1 VVHLAS
7 CATGNSRPSYIS
19 RIIFVRLGEDS
30 YRRKP
35 SACARRAAIS
45 LIGEA
50 MNKVN
55 IGIIGTGWCG
65 GIRAEACA
73 ASPYVSELH
82 IAEIKEER
90 LKEVAQKTRP
100 ATATTDYRKLLENKN
115 INSIIISATPET
127 THYPMARESLL
138 AGKHVFLEKPIALE
152 LSEADEL
159 ISLAREKSLLFTIGY
174 SQRFNPKF
182 AYVKRSIEDGTVG
195 QPVSALVSRH
205 ITRNL
210 GNKIGGR
217 IKLSPA
223 AMEATHDIDFI
234 LWCFAPRK
242 PIRVYAQQVNKI
254 MRPTHNVPDCVWI
267 VVTLDDGCVFTIG
280 AGWVLPPAYPNF
292 SSTWIEMVGT
302 EGAIMVDDTH
312 RDVSLNTMK
321 RGIEFPISTMPG
333 EKVAHVYAGPMEAE
347 TIHFLECV
355 AMGRQPLVTAEHARM
370 VMQVYQAA
378 DISAEEGR
386 PVDILPEGLRADWQ
400 AGAGD
405 SAASRRAPVIS

>member
-1 VVHLAS
+1 M
-7 CATGNSRPSYIS
+7 
-19 RIIFVRLGEDS
+19 
-30 YRRKP
+30 K
-35 SACARRAAIS
+35 AID
-45 LIGEA
+45 
-50 MNKVN
+50 V
-55 IGIIGTGWCG
+55 GIIGTGWCG
-65 GIRAEACA
+65 GIRAEVCA
-73 ASPYVSELH
+73 ASPWVDELH
-82 IAEIKEER
+82 IAEIRDDR
-90 LKEVAQKTRP
+90 LKEIALKTKP
-100 ATATTDYRKLLENKN
+100 VMATVDYRALLANRK
-115 INSIIISATPET
+115 IDAIIISATPET
-127 THYPMARESLL
+127 THYPLAKESLQ

-152 LSEADEL
+152 LAEADEL
-159 ISLAREKSLLFTIGY
+159 ISLARQKSLLFTIGY

-182 AYVKRSIEDGTVG
+182 AYVKRSIDEGTIG

-223 AMEATHDIDFI
+223 AMEATHDIDFV
-234 LWCFAPRK
+234 LWCFAPRR
-242 PIRVYAQQVNKI
+242 PIRVYAQEVRKI
-254 MRPTHNVPDCVWI
+254 MQSTHNVPDCVWI
-267 VVTLDDGCVFTIG
+267 IVTMEDGSAFSIG

-333 EKVAHVYAGPMEAE
+333 ERVAHVYAGPMEAE

-378 DISAEEGR
+378 DKSAEEGR
-386 PVDILPEGLRADWQ
+386 PVEIPLPPTSDRRTPQE
-400 AGAGD
+400 AG
-405 SAASRRAPVIS
+405 PVKNATVSVVRDR

>member
-1 VVHLAS
+1 M
-7 CATGNSRPSYIS
+7 
-19 RIIFVRLGEDS
+19 
-30 YRRKP
+30 K
-35 SACARRAAIS
+35 AID
-45 LIGEA
+45 
-50 MNKVN
+50 V
-55 IGIIGTGWCG
+55 GIIGTGWCG
-65 GIRAEACA
+65 GIRAEVCA
-73 ASPYVSELH
+73 ASPWVDELH
-82 IAEIKEER
+82 IAEIRDDR
-90 LKEVAQKTRP
+90 LKEIALKTKP
-100 ATATTDYRKLLENKN
+100 VMATVDYRALLANRE
-115 INSIIISATPET
+115 IDAIIISATPET
-127 THYPMARESLL
+127 THYPLAKESLQ

-152 LSEADEL
+152 LAEADEL
-159 ISLAREKSLLFTIGY
+159 ISLARQKSLLFTIGY

-182 AYVKRSIEDGTVG
+182 AYVKRSIDEGTIG

-223 AMEATHDIDFI
+223 AMEATHDIDFV
-234 LWCFAPRK
+234 LWCFAPRR
-242 PIRVYAQQVNKI
+242 PIRVYAQEVRKI
-254 MRPTHNVPDCVWI
+254 MQSTHNVPDCVWI
-267 VVTLDDGCVFTIG
+267 IVTMEDGSAFSIG

-333 EKVAHVYAGPMEAE
+333 ERVAHVYAGPMEAE

-355 AMGRQPLVTAEHARM
+355 ATGRQPLVTAEHARM

-378 DISAEEGR
+378 DKSAEEGR
-386 PVDILPEGLRADWQ
+386 PVEIALPGPPPDRQAPQEADPIKNAAISVARTIDEPTPLHPHDPKEVQ
-400 AGAGD
+400 A
-405 SAASRRAPVIS
+405 